1 MSVDSFKAALFYAY
15 KDILKNKK
23 FFSLIILIIAFT
35 FANLLFIPAIID
47 GKKYRFE
54 ANIYEF
60 QTSHIVILPEEGEEF
75 IENVAQLEKKL
86 FNMPGV
92 EGISPRLTIPITILY
107 KEKYISY
114 IAKGIHPDKESRITD
129 IVSKIVAGNYLTERS
144 REEILLGRKIADEL
158 VGTSGDGKLVELGE
172 KVTLVFPNGVRK
184 EYKVKGILST
194 GNPEVD
200 GSVFINL
207 NDAQSTLEIGNKA
220 SEVSIRLNR
229 LEDTTTFKFN
239 LLKLGITDGEVKS
252 WSEYAYWIQDY
263 SKAFEVITRIISI
276 AGATASGVVI
286 AIIVYINTEQKKR
299 KIAILRAI
307 GFRSEDIMIIFILE
321 ITILVVIG
329 LIVGYSFLSF
339 LIGYFSTNPIKMPT
353 GDLIPIL
360 DTKLIFEV
368 SLLLLSTSLLAT
380 ILPVYI
386 ASKRSIVENLR
397 GE

>member
-1 MSVDSFKAALFYAY
+1 MDSFKAALFYAY

-158 VGTSGDGKLVELGE
+158 VGTNGDGKLVELGE

-307 GFRSEDIMIIFILE
+307 GFRPEDIMIIFILE

-368 SLLLLSTSLLAT
+368 TLLLLSTSLLAT

>member
-1 MSVDSFKAALFYAY
+1 MDSFKAALFYAY